1 MGMQDYIIK
10 RIIMVIPTV
19 LALSIITF
27 TIMHLAPGGPLDYYL
42 AENPLMGRDPVRIET
57 LTKRMGLDKPIWEQ
71 YLVWLRNFLTG
82 NLGWSFHTG
91 ETVTRKIM
99 GKLGNTVQ
107 LMSISLFVS
116 LLIAIPLGV
125 VSAVKQYSKIDNTV
139 MLFSLFGTSMPSFWF
154 ALMLMFI
161 FALGLGWFPTCG
173 TRTLGV
179 SYETWFGAFIDRGY
193 HLVLPVIT
201 LSLGRLASITRLVRS
216 SMLDVLKQDYITTAR
231 SKGLK
236 EWVVIYKHALKN
248 ALLPVVTVVGLS
260 IGFLVAGSATVE
272 TIFAWPG
279 LGKFM
284 VDNIYKRDYPALM
297 GSTMLLSITVI
308 TANLVT
314 DIAYAYLDPR
324 IRY

>member
-1 MGMQDYIIK
+1 MGMKGFIIK
-10 RIIMVIPTV
+10 RIILVIPTV
-19 LALSIITF
+19 LALSLITF

-42 AENPLMGRDPVRIET
+42 AENPLMGRDPVRIEI

-71 YLVWLRNFLTG
+71 YLIWLKNLLSG

-91 ETVTRKIM
+91 EPVTRRIFD
-99 GKLGNTVQ
+99 KLGNTVQ

-116 LLIAIPLGV
+116 VCISIPLGV
-125 VSAVKQYSKIDNTV
+125 ITAVKQYSKIDNTM
-139 MLFSLFGTSMPSFWF
+139 MLFSLFGASMPSFWF
-154 ALMLMFI
+154 ALMLIFL
-161 FALGLGWFPTCG
+161 FALRLDWFPTCG
-173 TRTLGV
+173 RITLGL
-179 SYETWFGAFIDRGY
+179 SYPTLLHAFFDRGF
-193 HLVLPVIT
+193 HFVLPVVT

-231 SKGLK
+231 AKGLK
-236 EWVVIYKHALKN
+236 EWVVIYKHALRN

-284 VDNIYKRDYPALM
+284 VDNIYKRDYPAIM
-297 GSTMLLSITVI
+297 GSTMLLSTTVI
-308 TANLVT
+308 IANLVT